1 MFFGFNYSHDRSN
14 ETTVFGQND
23 TENDQIQGVFFT
35 KKGHFM
41 SIRPD
46 IPSQWIEEIDLK
58 PGNKN
63 TNWSLVDFGG
73 GFTLKSFLNSI
84 FFLKSFKMGVLI
96 REKVSLLPPS

>member
-1 MFFGFNYSHDRSN
+1 M
-14 ETTVFGQND
+14 
-23 TENDQIQGVFFT
+23 I
-35 KKGHFM
+35 
-41 SIRPD
+41 IRPD

-58 PGNKN
+58 PENKN

-84 FFLKSFKMGVLI
+84 FSLKSFKMGVLI